1 MKVICINNKTLG
13 GKPIKGLTLGK
24 IYEVIQVINGS
35 KGKDIYMIIDDNNQW
50 NSWHDEVLMD
60 LIEWRKIRLN
70 DLGI

>member
-1 MKVICINNKTLG
+1 
-13 GKPIKGLTLGK
+13 
-24 IYEVIQVINGS
+24 
-35 KGKDIYMIIDDNNQW
+35 MIIDDNNQW